1 MFKFFNLLTIY
12 HLLLT
17 LALLAASMCVQAE
30 SAEYRVKAAFMEK
43 ITDFIN
49 WPAISS
55 VHDESVS
62 FRVCILGKNPFGG
75 ELQEMVNISHI
86 KEKNTELVFL
96 NDNENIT
103 SQCDMLFI
111 ARSKRLQLKQTLEQL
126 DTAPVLTVSDTS
138 NFIDQG
144 VMINL
149 IFRDNRIHLEINTL
163 AAQSAN
169 IKIGARLLKL
179 ASVVNSQ

>member
-12 HLLLT
+12 RPLLILV
-17 LALLAASMCVQAE
+17 LYAASLCVQAE

-55 VHDESVS
+55 VHDETVP
-62 FRVCILGKNPFGG
+62 FRVCVLGKNPFGG
-75 ELQEMVNISHI
+75 ELQEMVNISRI

-96 NDNENIT
+96 AGNGAAA
-103 SQCDMLFI
+103 SGCDMLFI
-111 ARSKRLQLKQTLEQL
+111 AHSKRQQLKQVLEQL
-126 DTAPVLTVSDTS
+126 DAGSVLTVSDTS
-138 NFIDQG
+138 NFASQG

-149 IFRDNRIHLEINTL
+149 IFRDNRIRLEINTQ

-169 IKIGARLLKL
+169 FKIGARLLKL
-179 ASVVNSQ
+179 ASVVRSQ